1 MYDQWLTLTNLAI
14 ISVYTHTSRKLQVT
28 VELLQ
33 NPNEN
38 PQEKNDQI
46 NKHWK
51 LYRWNEI
58 TFDQV
63 GACKSSWDI
72 IIWRPQA

>member
-1 MYDQWLTLTNLAI
+1 MTYLNKSSHNLRGWHTYIQKITSYRRI
-14 ISVYTHTSRKLQVT
+14 ITKS
-28 VELLQ
+28 
-33 NPNEN
+33 NEN